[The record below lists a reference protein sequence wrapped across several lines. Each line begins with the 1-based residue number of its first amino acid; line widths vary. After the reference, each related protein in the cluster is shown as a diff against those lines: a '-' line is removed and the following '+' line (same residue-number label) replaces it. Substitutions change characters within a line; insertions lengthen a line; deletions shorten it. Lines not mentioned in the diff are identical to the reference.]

1 MLVSQILREKD
12 RNIIS
17 IVGGASLRDAASLL
31 AANNIGAVPV
41 LNEDGSAA
49 GILSER
55 DIVRA
60 IAREGDVALFFSV
73 ASCMSTP
80 VATCT
85 GSDTAEDVMDQ
96 MTHGRFRHVPV
107 VEDGRVIG
115 LVSIGD
121 VVKARIGETLYEASA
136 LKSYIAAR

>member
-1 MLVSQILREKD
+1 MSQILREKGGS
-12 RNIIS
+12 IIS
-17 IVGGASLRDAASLL
+17 VAGGASLRDAASLL
-31 AANNIGAVPV
+31 ANNNIGAVLI
-41 LNEDGSAA
+41 LNENGSPA

-60 IAREGDVALFFSV
+60 IAREGDVALFFIV
-73 ASCMSTP
+73 ATCMSTP

-85 GSDTAEDVMDQ
+85 GSDTAEDLMEQ
-96 MTHGRFRHVPV
+96 MTQGRFRHVPV
-107 VEDGRVIG
+107 VEDGRVAG

-121 VVKARIGETLYEASA
+121 VVKARIGETTYEASA